1 MTAMVRVRQW
11 DILDLLDMRE
21 VLFGTTRDR
30 VDQTTAQIGLVS
42 ESSWIENPW
51 LLLFLSTSA
60 S

>member
-1 MTAMVRVRQW
+1 MVRVRQW
-11 DILDLLDMRE
+11 DSLDLLDMRE

-30 VDQTTAQIGLVS
+30 VDQTTVQIGLVS

>member
-1 MTAMVRVRQW
+1 MVRVRQW

-42 ESSWIENPW
+42 ESSWIEVDPIGW
-51 LLLFLSTSA
+51 TGIGVT
-60 S
+60 